1 VPQSLSLLFL
11 QKKENETK
19 IKLIDLKE
27 RARFPK
33 KNDEKKLR
41 ERETNLYIGIK

>member
-1 VPQSLSLLFL
+1 VCWLSGASISFSPFL

-33 KNDEKKLR
+33 KNDEK
-41 ERETNLYIGIK
+41 N